1 MNELALIFAKLGI
14 DTNYLTHKAIAIA
27 PDDTLIRGV
36 AHLDFCVTNFIS
48 G

>member
-1 MNELALIFAKLGI
+1 M
-14 DTNYLTHKAIAIA
+14 DYLTHKAIAIGHDWQEQ
-27 PDDTLIRGV
+27 PPYDTPIRGV